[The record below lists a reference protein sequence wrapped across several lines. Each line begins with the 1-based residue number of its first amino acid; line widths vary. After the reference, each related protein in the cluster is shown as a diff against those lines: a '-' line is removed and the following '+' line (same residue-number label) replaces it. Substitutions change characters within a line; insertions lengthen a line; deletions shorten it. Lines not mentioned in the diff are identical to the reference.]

1 MRRTLALVLTAA
13 IALTLTSVA
22 VATLRS
28 AGVSAT
34 TATFQAAKERSET
47 RTCTGDGDTYLIAR
61 GSYIGAIDFAAPN
74 DALDGPVALHVSS
87 VLNQTD
93 GIGWVEGWFRVKD
106 NDNDNVNDHNERRAH
121 GRFWGTLDGSG
132 KLDGFIRGRV
142 NRHVALLFGGLSA
155 TFTPDGGFV
164 DGKIGNAANH
174 NAAALVG
181 RPCKNSKPGKVAV
194 RLAVKGDVSA
204 IAADAITVNPRDGS
218 PAQTCKIVSGKS
230 PSTDGVGVG
239 TKVEM
244 HCALVDGQMTLL
256 KLHKRGH

>member
-1 MRRTLALVLTAA
+1 MRKTLILALVAVT
-13 IALTLTSVA
+13 ALTLASVA
-22 VATLRS
+22 VANLRT

-34 TATFQAAKERSET
+34 TATFQAAKNRSET
-47 RTCTGDGDTYLIAR
+47 RTCTGDGDTYQISH
-61 GSYIGAIDFAAPN
+61 GSYVGTIDFASPN
-74 DALDGPVALHVSS
+74 DELDGPVALHINS

-93 GIGWVEGWFRVKD
+93 GIGWVQGWFRVKD
-106 NDNDNVNDHNERRAH
+106 DVNDQNERHAH

-132 KLDGFIRGRV
+132 KIDGFIQGRV
-142 NRHVALLFGGLSA
+142 NRHFALLVGGMSA

-181 RPCKNSKPGKVAV
+181 RPCKDSKPAPVAV

-204 IAADAITVNPRDGS
+204 ISADSITVNPRDGS
-218 PAQTCKIVSGKS
+218 PAQSCKIVAGKS
-230 PSTDGVGVG
+230 PSTEGVATG

-244 HCALVDGQMTLL
+244 GCALVDGQMTLL
-256 KLHKRGH
+256 KLHTRHS